1 MTNEVLLYNEVS
13 LYSVVTFKEH
23 GHSGNT
29 VKGIVTSINGN
40 EVKGVVT
47 SINGDE
53 ITVEDFNDQ
62 VWTMDVNNAS
72 VSSIFSGDKF
82 K

>member
-1 MTNEVLLYNEVS
+1 MKNPDVKSEIS
-13 LYSVVTFKEH
+13 LYSVVTFKKH
-23 GHSGNT
+23 GFTGSE
-29 VKGIVTSINGN
+29 VKGI
-40 EVKGVVT
+40 VT

-62 VWTMDVNNAS
+62 VWTMGVNNAI
-72 VSSIFSGDKF
+72 VSSIFSGDKV

>member
-1 MTNEVLLYNEVS
+1 MKNPDVQHNVS
-13 LYSVVTFKEH
+13 LYSVVVFKEH
-23 GHSGNT
+23 GFTGNEI
-29 VKGIVTSINGN
+29 KGI
-40 EVKGVVT
+40 VT

-62 VWTMDVNNAS
+62 VWTMNVNNAI
-72 VSSIFSGDKF
+72 VSSIFSGDKA

>member
-1 MTNEVLLYNEVS
+1 MKNKDSVLQSDVS
-13 LYSVVTFKEH
+13 LYSVVTFKEY
-23 GHSGNT
+23 GFTGSE
-29 VKGIVTSINGN
+29 VKGI
-40 EVKGVVT
+40 VT

-62 VWTMDVNNAS
+62 VWTMNVNNAS
-72 VSSIFSGDKF
+72 VSSIFSGDKG

>member
-1 MTNEVLLYNEVS
+1 MKNPDVKSEVS

-23 GHSGNT
+23 GYT
-29 VKGIVTSINGN
+29 GN

-47 SINGDE
+47 SINEDE

-72 VSSIFSGDKF
+72 VSSIFSGDRVK
-82 K
+82 

>member
-1 MTNEVLLYNEVS
+1 MKNVDMQHNVS
-13 LYSVVTFKEH
+13 LYSIVTFKEH
-23 GHSGNT
+23 GFT
-29 VKGIVTSINGN
+29 GN

-53 ITVEDFNDQ
+53 IIVEDFNDQ
-62 VWTMDVNNAS
+62 VWTMNVNNAI
-72 VSSIFSGDKF
+72 VSSIFSGDKV

>member
-1 MTNEVLLYNEVS
+1 MKNIDVQNSVS
-13 LYSVVTFKEH
+13 LYSVVIFKEH
-23 GHSGNT
+23 GFT
-29 VKGIVTSINGN
+29 GN

-53 ITVEDFNDQ
+53 IIVEDFNDQ
-62 VWTMDVNNAS
+62 VWTMNINNAS
-72 VSSIFSGDKF
+72 VSGIFSGDKV

>member
-1 MTNEVLLYNEVS
+1 MKNIDVQNNVS

-23 GHSGNT
+23 GFTGSE
-29 VKGIVTSINGN
+29 VKGI
-40 EVKGVVT
+40 VT

-62 VWTMDVNNAS
+62 VWTMGVNNAS
-72 VSSIFSGDKF
+72 VSSIFSGDKV

>member
-1 MTNEVLLYNEVS
+1 MKNNYLQHNVS

-23 GHSGNT
+23 GFT
-29 VKGIVTSINGN
+29 GN
-40 EVKGVVT
+40 EVKGIVT

-53 ITVEDFNDQ
+53 ITVEDFNDR
-62 VWTMDVNNAS
+62 VWTMNINNAS
-72 VSSIFSGDKF
+72 VSSIFSGDKV

>member
-1 MTNEVLLYNEVS
+1 MTNEVS

-29 VKGIVTSINGN
+29 VKGIVTSI
-40 EVKGVVT
+40 E
-47 SINGDE
+47 GDE

-62 VWTMDVNNAS
+62 IWTMNINNAK
-72 VSSIFSGDKF
+72 VTSIFSGDKVE
-82 K
+82 